1 MSEQAGKGLRTIFYA
16 YVLLTIAAGGGI
28 VMGLVSRLMG
38 RDGLSALAAVL
49 LLLCMVAALVLQL
62 IGLNTAVPAH
72 EVYGYAW
79 TVTIISIV
87 VNIVGTLVGEHGLVG
102 NLLIMVGDVLDA
114 TAVYFI
120 CTATI
125 ELLMG
130 KVDEF
135 LAERGLVIRRM
146 YLAFTAVSLV
156 CTLLSGVPLLNILAW
171 VGGMIASVMLLVAG
185 VLFVMF
191 LYHASESLMA

>member
-62 IGLNTAVPAH
+62 IGLNTAAPAH

-130 KVDEF
+130 KMDEF